1 MEKLRE
7 FIEKKKEKSASRR
20 PRYGT
25 RKLSVGLVSCVL
37 GYCIFFSPTV
47 VSAQVGEGS
56 ESTSTRVEASADTS
70 DSDSESESDETKAVE
85 TPSAATNEVESP
97 QAKASVSEV
106 ADEAPAVAETP
117 VAEAEKE
124 APAEEVVEAEKEEPA
139 VSEEKLEPVAE
150 EDAET
155 KEVSKK
161 EEIEALK
168 ANKEANIEET
178 VAADKKENKTEET
191 TPKAE
196 ENKDALKSEDDKEAI
211 VEDEKVEETEAAKVE
226 KTETQAEPTSKE
238 VANEELLLNEKPE
251 PEALQA
257 GETEEDAIT
266 NVEITIGGAKNGEKT
281 EIVNP
286 TALPKRTNEGNT
298 DINLE
303 ARVDFDIPEGTKHGK
318 TFDFVVSDNVNL
330 HGVLKSEEEGQPV
343 VFDGEEIATAE
354 RLTDGRNGY
363 KYTFNEKVDNLKDI
377 RVRIIYPLF
386 IDPDK
391 VPMGTKEYEIG
402 EDGKYKLDNEG
413 NPILKADNKEK
424 VSVTVAGKT
433 ASKDYTVEYESE
445 VFDVKTTGPTLSG
458 IADIDQVDDNNY
470 NHTIYVNPTADQL
483 LNGSHVTVQ
492 NEKGYKTVTFDE
504 DVKNSVKVYKVKDP
518 NKLPLSFG
526 NDFNDG
532 NYEDVTSKANVKLV
546 KDNNNADL
554 NKLVVDVK
562 QGNSNQ
568 SQPFYDKDF
577 DKSTYVITYTGKRT
591 PNKAFKTNTIFTADW
606 RKANGNVKNL
616 SKLGD
621 QSWEWTNEIVIDD
634 ADAIAIANRTYSLG
648 DKVWIDADEDGSQG
662 DSEVGLEGVKVI
674 LKGINMS
681 DKETKTDSNGNYKF
695 EGLRNGEYTVEFE
708 IPTGYAPTTVKA
720 EGVTDKNN
728 SDASQAQGSKV
739 ATAIGEI
746 NGADNMNVDFGV
758 VKSNEGT
765 FTEEHI
771 YKTLDFEGKV
781 VETSDPEQGE
791 HKEGSKDVQYT
802 TKAKEKEGFKLVSV
816 EANDTDAVIDSENGT
831 AKTGNI
837 VEGKDLKVTYTYE
850 KQPGRFVEHH
860 IYKTVDK
867 EGNVLTTDKTVNL
880 PEDGQDPFEGYS
892 SEAVNTKQRAEE
904 GYTFKEAT
912 EIKLQNDDSEKIYT
926 NYVPGKV
933 LEKTYIYTKT
943 QEEPVAKKGSFK
955 ETHVYITKDFDGN
968 VIEDK
973 TITEPGKSS
982 EGTKDKT
989 YESSKV
995 DKAGY
1000 ELVKVTADKGS
1011 ENDVTISEDG
1021 KQVEAGNYVED
1032 KELAVT
1038 YEYVK
1043 QPGRFVEHHIYKTVD
1058 KDGNEVSTDKTVNN
1072 PKEGEPAKE
1081 GFSNEKITT
1090 AQRPEDGY
1098 TFDSE
1103 TTLESENYVPG
1114 KVLEKTYIYTKT
1126 QEEPVAKKG
1135 SFKET
1140 HVYITKD
1147 FDGNVIEDKTI
1158 TEPGKSSEGTK
1169 DKTYES
1175 SKVDKAGYELVKVT
1189 ADKGSENDVTISED
1203 GKQVEAGNYVEDKE
1217 LAVTYEYVKQPG
1229 RFVEHHIYKTV
1240 DKEGNVLTTDKT
1252 VNLPEDGQD
1261 PFEGYSSEA
1270 VNTKQRAEEGYTFKE
1285 ATEIKLQNDDSEK
1298 IYTNYVPGKVLEK
1311 TYIYTKTEE
1320 GTPLI
1325 PLTPAEEP
1333 ETPTPVE
1340 PSEPEEP
1347 KHTTPLVPLT
1357 PAEEVEVERITH
1369 HDHKTP
1375 GTPVVTEVPSTPV
1388 VETEKSV
1395 EEKTEKSEET
1405 KEVENKEEK
1414 AEKVEEIKEEAKTV
1428 EDDNLEKPQ
1437 APESHDKL
1445 APRAPEKDKA
1455 PKTGDAGILS
1465 SLGLGSLAASGLAF
1479 IELKKRNKKNK

>member
-1 MEKLRE
+1 M
-7 FIEKKKEKSASRR
+7 
-20 PRYGT
+20 
-25 RKLSVGLVSCVL
+25 
-37 GYCIFFSPTV
+37 
-47 VSAQVGEGS
+47 
-56 ESTSTRVEASADTS
+56 
-70 DSDSESESDETKAVE
+70 
-85 TPSAATNEVESP
+85 
-97 QAKASVSEV
+97 
-106 ADEAPAVAETP
+106 
-117 VAEAEKE
+117 
-124 APAEEVVEAEKEEPA
+124 
-139 VSEEKLEPVAE
+139 
-150 EDAET
+150 
-155 KEVSKK
+155 
-161 EEIEALK
+161 
-168 ANKEANIEET
+168 
-178 VAADKKENKTEET
+178 
-191 TPKAE
+191 
-196 ENKDALKSEDDKEAI
+196 
-211 VEDEKVEETEAAKVE
+211 
-226 KTETQAEPTSKE
+226 
-238 VANEELLLNEKPE
+238 
-251 PEALQA
+251 
-257 GETEEDAIT
+257 
-266 NVEITIGGAKNGEKT
+266 
-281 EIVNP
+281 
-286 TALPKRTNEGNT
+286 
-298 DINLE
+298 
-303 ARVDFDIPEGTKHGK
+303 
-318 TFDFVVSDNVNL
+318 SDNVNL
-330 HGVLKSEEEGQPV
+330 HGILVDEDKAVPV
-343 VFDGEEIATAE
+343 EYDGVEIATGTK
-354 RLTDGRNGY
+354 LTDGRRGY
-363 KYTFNEKVDNLKDI
+363 RYTFNKNVDGLKDI
-377 RVRIIYPLF
+377 RVRILYPLW
-386 IDPDK
+386 IDPDE
-391 VPMGTKEYEIG
+391 VPLNSEKET
-402 EDGKYKLDNEG
+402 
-413 NPILKADNKEK
+413 
-424 VSVTVAGKT
+424 VTVKVAGEQ
-433 ASKDYTVEYESE
+433 ASKDYKIEYENVVSE
-445 VFDVKTTGPTLSG
+445 DKLGSTTLSG
-458 IADIDQVDDNNY
+458 IANIEEVTSDSYEHI
-470 NHTIYVNPTADQL
+470 IYVNPRGDQGL
-483 LNGSHVTVQ
+483 INSNVTIENDVDHDSA
-492 NEKGYKTVTFDE
+492 TFDE
-504 DVKNSVKVYKVKDP
+504 DVKNSVEVYKVIDSD
-518 NKLPLSFG
+518 KLPLSFG
-526 NDFNDG
+526 NNFDDG
-532 NYEDVTSKANVKLV
+532 NYEDVTNKAKVKLV
-546 KDNNNADL
+546 PDGNK
-554 NKLVVDVK
+554 NKLVVNVN
-562 QGNSNQ
+562 QGDAKNYYKDDA
-568 SQPFYDKDF
+568 YDKSAYII
-577 DKSTYVITYTGKRT
+577 KYKGKRAPEKET
-591 PNKAFKTNTIFTADW
+591 KTKITFKAD
-606 RKANGNVKNL
+606 RRLLNGEKESLVTD
-616 SKLGD
+616 GRFA
-621 QSWEWTNEIVIDD
+621 WTWTNEIVFDD
-634 ADAIAIANRTYSLG
+634 ADAIALANKTHSLG

-681 DKETKTDSNGNYKF
+681 DKETKTDVNGNYKF

-708 IPTGYAPTTVKA
+708 IPTGYAPTTAKA
-720 EGVTDKNN
+720 KDVAVDKN

-746 NGADNMNVDFGV
+746 NGADNMSVDFGV
-758 VKSNEGT
+758 VKSNEGTFTEEHIYKTLDFEGKVVETSDPEQGEHKEGNKDVQYTTKAKEKEGFKLVSVEANDTDAVIDSENGTAKTGNIVEGKDLKVTYTYEKRPGRFVEHHIYKTVDKEGNVLTTDKTVNLPEDGQDPFEGYSSEAVNTKQRAEEGYTFKEATEIKLQNDDSEKTYTNYVPGKVLEKTYIYTKTKEEEPVVQTGT

-850 KQPGRFVEHH
+850 KR
-860 IYKTVDK
+860 
-867 EGNVLTTDKTVNL
+867 
-880 PEDGQDPFEGYS
+880 
-892 SEAVNTKQRAEE
+892 
-904 GYTFKEAT
+904 
-912 EIKLQNDDSEKIYT
+912 
-926 NYVPGKV
+926 
-933 LEKTYIYTKT
+933 
-943 QEEPVAKKGSFK
+943 
-955 ETHVYITKDFDGN
+955 
-968 VIEDK
+968 
-973 TITEPGKSS
+973 
-982 EGTKDKT
+982 
-989 YESSKV
+989 
-995 DKAGY
+995 
-1000 ELVKVTADKGS
+1000 
-1011 ENDVTISEDG
+1011 
-1021 KQVEAGNYVED
+1021 
-1032 KELAVT
+1032 
-1038 YEYVK
+1038 
-1043 QPGRFVEHHIYKTVD
+1043 PGRFVEHHIYKTVD

-1189 ADKGSENDVTISED
+1189 ADKGSENDVTISKD

-1229 RFVEHHIYKTV
+1229 RFVEHHIYQTV
-1240 DKEGNVLTTDKT
+1240 DKDGKVVTTDDKVDVT
-1252 VNLPEDGQD
+1252 EKDGKKI
-1261 PFEGYSSEA
+1261 EGFSNEN
-1270 VNTKQRAEEGYTFKE
+1270 VITDKKDKDGYTFKE

-1388 VETEKSV
+1388 VETKKSV

-1414 AEKVEEIKEEAKTV
+1414 AEKVEEVKEEAKTV

-1437 APESHDKL
+1437 VPENNDKL

>member
-1 MEKLRE
+1 MEKLRD
-7 FIEKKKEKSASRR
+7 FIEKKKEKSASRK

-70 DSDSESESDETKAVE
+70 GGDTESKESSE
-85 TPSAATNEVESP
+85 PAATKENQDSVE
-97 QAKASVSEV
+97 ATNVENKETEKET
-106 ADEAPAVAETP
+106 EAVGNLE
-117 VAEAEKE
+117 VAEAEVKE
-124 APAEEVVEAEKEEPA
+124 AVAKAPAAEEKSEPAIAKTPVVEAEKAPAEEVSEK
-139 VSEEKLEPVAE
+139 
-150 EDAET
+150 DET
-155 KEVSKK
+155 KE
-161 EEIEALK
+161 EQA
-168 ANKEANIEET
+168 EANIEAP
-178 VAADKKENKTEET
+178 AAEKENKTEET

-606 RKANGNVKNL
+606 RKADGNVKNL

-621 QSWEWTNEIVIDD
+621 QSWAWTNEIVIDD
-634 ADAIAIANRTYSLG
+634 ADAIALANKTHSLG
-648 DKVWIDADEDGSQG
+648 DKVWVDTDEDGSQG

-681 DKETKTDSNGNYKF
+681 DKETKTDANGNYKF

-708 IPTGYAPTTVKA
+708 IPTGYAPTTAKA
-720 EGVTDKNN
+720 ENVKDEKN

-746 NGADNMNVDFGV
+746 NGADNMSVDFGV

-912 EIKLQNDDSEKIYT
+912 EIKLQNDDSEKTYT

-1240 DKEGNVLTTDKT
+1240 DKDGNVLTTDKT

-1298 IYTNYVPGKVLEK
+1298 TYTNYVPGKVLEK

-1437 APESHDKL
+1437 APENHDKV

>member
-70 DSDSESESDETKAVE
+70 GGDTESKESSE
-85 TPSAATNEVESP
+85 PAATKENQDSVE
-97 QAKASVSEV
+97 ATNVENKETEKET
-106 ADEAPAVAETP
+106 EAVGNLE
-117 VAEAEKE
+117 VAEAEVKE
-124 APAEEVVEAEKEEPA
+124 AVAKAPAAEEKSEPAIAKTPVVEAEKAPAEEVSEK
-139 VSEEKLEPVAE
+139 
-150 EDAET
+150 DET
-155 KEVSKK
+155 KE
-161 EEIEALK
+161 EQA
-168 ANKEANIEET
+168 EANIEAP
-178 VAADKKENKTEET
+178 AAEKENKTEET

-606 RKANGNVKNL
+606 RKADGNVKNL

-621 QSWEWTNEIVIDD
+621 QSWAWTNEIVIDD
-634 ADAIAIANRTYSLG
+634 ADAIALANKTYSLG
-648 DKVWIDADEDGSQG
+648 DKVWIDADENGSQG
-662 DSEVGLEGVKVI
+662 DSETGLEGVKVI

-681 DKETKTDSNGNYKF
+681 DRETTTDANGNYKF

-708 IPTGYAPTTVKA
+708 IPSGYAPTTANA
-720 EGVTDKNN
+720 EGTTDINN
-728 SDASQAQGSKV
+728 SDAIQAQGSNV
-739 ATAIGEI
+739 ATATGTI
-746 NGADNMNVDFGV
+746 NGDHNMNVDFGV
-758 VKSNEGT
+758 IE
-765 FTEEHI
+765 
-771 YKTLDFEGKV
+771 
-781 VETSDPEQGE
+781 
-791 HKEGSKDVQYT
+791 
-802 TKAKEKEGFKLVSV
+802 
-816 EANDTDAVIDSENGT
+816 SE
-831 AKTGNI
+831 
-837 VEGKDLKVTYTYE
+837 V
-850 KQPGRFVEHH
+850 
-860 IYKTVDK
+860 
-867 EGNVLTTDKTVNL
+867 
-880 PEDGQDPFEGYS
+880 
-892 SEAVNTKQRAEE
+892 
-904 GYTFKEAT
+904 
-912 EIKLQNDDSEKIYT
+912 
-926 NYVPGKV
+926 
-933 LEKTYIYTKT
+933 
-943 QEEPVAKKGSFK
+943 KKGSFK

-973 TITEPGKSS
+973 TIKEPGKSS

-1126 QEEPVAKKG
+1126 
-1135 SFKET
+1135 
-1140 HVYITKD
+1140 
-1147 FDGNVIEDKTI
+1147 
-1158 TEPGKSSEGTK
+1158 
-1169 DKTYES
+1169 
-1175 SKVDKAGYELVKVT
+1175 
-1189 ADKGSENDVTISED
+1189 
-1203 GKQVEAGNYVEDKE
+1203 
-1217 LAVTYEYVKQPG
+1217 
-1229 RFVEHHIYKTV
+1229 
-1240 DKEGNVLTTDKT
+1240 
-1252 VNLPEDGQD
+1252 
-1261 PFEGYSSEA
+1261 
-1270 VNTKQRAEEGYTFKE
+1270 
-1285 ATEIKLQNDDSEK
+1285 
-1298 IYTNYVPGKVLEK
+1298 
-1311 TYIYTKTEE
+1311 EE

-1388 VETEKSV
+1388 VETKKSV

-1414 AEKVEEIKEEAKTV
+1414 AEKVEEVKEEAKTV

-1437 APESHDKL
+1437 VPENNDKL

>member
-1 MEKLRE
+1 MENLRE

-37 GYCIFFSPTV
+37 GYCIFMSPTV
-47 VSAQVGEGS
+47 VSAQVEEGS
-56 ESTSTRVEASADTS
+56 ESTPATIEESVGTS
-70 DSDSESESDETKAVE
+70 DSDSDVAESSKPAANEEKHDSVE
-85 TPSAATNEVESP
+85 ATNVESKDTE
-97 QAKASVSEV
+97 AV
-106 ADEAPAVAETP
+106 EAPAAAEEKSEP
-117 VAEAEKE
+117 AIAEAPVVEEKAE
-124 APAEEVVEAEKEEPA
+124 APAAE
-139 VSEEKLEPVAE
+139 VSEK
-150 EDAET
+150 DET

-161 EEIEALK
+161 EEIEAPK

-178 VAADKKENKTEET
+178 VAADEKENKTEET
-191 TPKAE
+191 TQTAE
-196 ENKDALKSEDDKEAI
+196 KNKDALKSEDDKEAI

-226 KTETQAEPTSKE
+226 KTETQAEPASKE

-286 TALPKRTNEGNT
+286 TALPERTNGGNT

-303 ARVDFDIPEGTKHGK
+303 AQVDFDIPEGTKHGK

-445 VFDVKTTGPTLSG
+445 VFDVKNNVPTLSG
-458 IADIDQVDDNNY
+458 IADIDNVTDDNY
-470 NHTIYVNPTADQL
+470 NHTIYVNPTADQM

-492 NEKGYKTVTFDE
+492 NEKGYNTINFDE
-504 DVKNSVKVYKVKDP
+504 EVKNSVKVYKVKDP

-562 QGNSNQ
+562 QGNTNKSM
-568 SQPFYDKDF
+568 PFDDKDF

-606 RKANGNVKNL
+606 RKANGNAKNL

-662 DSEVGLEGVKVI
+662 DSEKGLEGVKVI

-681 DKETKTDSNGNYKF
+681 DKETKTDVNGNYKF

-708 IPTGYAPTTVKA
+708 IPTGYAPTTAKA
-720 EGVTDKNN
+720 EGTTDINN
-728 SDASQAQGSKV
+728 SDAIQAQGAKV
-739 ATAIGEI
+739 ATATGEI
-746 NGADNMNVDFGV
+746 KGADNMNVDFGV
-758 VKSNEGT
+758 VKSNEGS
-765 FTEEHI
+765 FTEHHVYEVYKDGVKQEDQTTTIDIDKTTGTEKETFKTSAKPNGTEKDPKTGFELVKDSIKKSPEITEDVTGAEVTPNYINEKDLEVTYVYRKDIKSWTPIEETGKFQEHHV
-771 YKTLDFEGKV
+771 YRTLDKDGKV
-781 VETSDPEQGE
+781 IKEEKVDGDVTGGTS
-791 HKEGSKDVQYT
+791 KMTYT
-802 TKAKEKEGFKLVSV
+802 TGKKEKDGFEYKRTETPV
-816 EANDTDAVIDSENGT
+816 EDPTFDKDGAET
-831 AKTGNI
+831 KGNYKP
-837 VEGKDLKVTYTYE
+837 GKKQEITYVYE
-850 KQPGRFVEHH
+850 
-860 IYKTVDK
+860 
-867 EGNVLTTDKTVNL
+867 KTVN
-880 PEDGQDPFEGYS
+880 DP
-892 SEAVNTKQRAEE
+892 
-904 GYTFKEAT
+904 
-912 EIKLQNDDSEKIYT
+912 
-926 NYVPGKV
+926 
-933 LEKTYIYTKT
+933 
-943 QEEPVAKKGSFK
+943 PVS
-955 ETHVYITKDFDGN
+955 
-968 VIEDK
+968 
-973 TITEPGKSS
+973 PS
-982 EGTKDKT
+982 
-989 YESSKV
+989 
-995 DKAGY
+995 
-1000 ELVKVTADKGS
+1000 
-1011 ENDVTISEDG
+1011 
-1021 KQVEAGNYVED
+1021 
-1032 KELAVT
+1032 
-1038 YEYVK
+1038 
-1043 QPGRFVEHHIYKTVD
+1043 
-1058 KDGNEVSTDKTVNN
+1058 
-1072 PKEGEPAKE
+1072 
-1081 GFSNEKITT
+1081 
-1090 AQRPEDGY
+1090 
-1098 TFDSE
+1098 
-1103 TTLESENYVPG
+1103 
-1114 KVLEKTYIYTKT
+1114 
-1126 QEEPVAKKG
+1126 
-1135 SFKET
+1135 
-1140 HVYITKD
+1140 
-1147 FDGNVIEDKTI
+1147 
-1158 TEPGKSSEGTK
+1158 
-1169 DKTYES
+1169 
-1175 SKVDKAGYELVKVT
+1175 
-1189 ADKGSENDVTISED
+1189 
-1203 GKQVEAGNYVEDKE
+1203 
-1217 LAVTYEYVKQPG
+1217 
-1229 RFVEHHIYKTV
+1229 
-1240 DKEGNVLTTDKT
+1240 
-1252 VNLPEDGQD
+1252 
-1261 PFEGYSSEA
+1261 
-1270 VNTKQRAEEGYTFKE
+1270 
-1285 ATEIKLQNDDSEK
+1285 
-1298 IYTNYVPGKVLEK
+1298 
-1311 TYIYTKTEE
+1311 
-1320 GTPLI
+1320 
-1325 PLTPAEEP
+1325 
-1333 ETPTPVE
+1333 E

-1347 KHTTPLVPLT
+1347 KDTTPLVPLT

-1395 EEKTEKSEET
+1395 EEKTEETEET

-1414 AEKVEEIKEEAKTV
+1414 AEKVEEVKEEAKTV

-1437 APESHDKL
+1437 APENYDKL

>member
-1 MEKLRE
+1 MEKLKD
-7 FIEKKKEKSASRR
+7 FIEKKKEKSASRK

-25 RKLSVGLVSCVL
+25 RKLSVGLVSCIL
-37 GYCIFFSPTV
+37 GYCIFLSPTV
-47 VSAQVGEGS
+47 VSAQAVEDGS
-56 ESTSTRVEASADTS
+56 ESTPSTFTEASADTS

-161 EEIEALK
+161 EEIEAPK

-178 VAADKKENKTEET
+178 VAADEKENKTEET
-191 TPKAE
+191 AQTAE
-196 ENKDALKSEDDKEAI
+196 ENKDTLKSEDDKEA
-211 VEDEKVEETEAAKVE
+211 VDEEQQADVEEFAKKEPAEVDEESKEEATEAETLLAEEE
-226 KTETQAEPTSKE
+226 KEALGIS
-238 VANEELLLNEKPE
+238 EKIK

-492 NEKGYKTVTFDE
+492 NEKGYNTITFDE

-532 NYEDVTSKANVKLV
+532 NYEDVTDKAEVKLE
-546 KDNNNADL
+546 KDKNNADL

-562 QGNSNQ
+562 QGNTNKSM
-568 SQPFYDKDF
+568 PFDNKDF
-577 DKSTYVITYTGKRT
+577 DSSVYVVKYTGKRT

-606 RKANGNVKNL
+606 RKANGNAKNL

-621 QSWEWTNEIVIDD
+621 QSWAWTNEIVIDD
-634 ADAIAIANRTYSLG
+634 ADAIALANKTYSLG
-648 DKVWIDADEDGSQG
+648 DKVWIDADENGSQG
-662 DSEVGLEGVKVI
+662 DSETGLEGVKVI

-681 DKETKTDSNGNYKF
+681 DRETTTDANGNYKF

-708 IPTGYAPTTVKA
+708 IPTGYAPTTANA
-720 EGVTDKNN
+720 EGTTDINN
-728 SDASQAQGSKV
+728 SDAIQAQGSNV
-739 ATAIGEI
+739 ATATGTI
-746 NGADNMNVDFGV
+746 NGDHNMNVDFGV
-758 VKSNEGT
+758 IE
-765 FTEEHI
+765 
-771 YKTLDFEGKV
+771 
-781 VETSDPEQGE
+781 
-791 HKEGSKDVQYT
+791 
-802 TKAKEKEGFKLVSV
+802 
-816 EANDTDAVIDSENGT
+816 SE
-831 AKTGNI
+831 
-837 VEGKDLKVTYTYE
+837 V
-850 KQPGRFVEHH
+850 
-860 IYKTVDK
+860 
-867 EGNVLTTDKTVNL
+867 
-880 PEDGQDPFEGYS
+880 
-892 SEAVNTKQRAEE
+892 
-904 GYTFKEAT
+904 
-912 EIKLQNDDSEKIYT
+912 
-926 NYVPGKV
+926 
-933 LEKTYIYTKT
+933 
-943 QEEPVAKKGSFK
+943 KKGSFK

-973 TITEPGKSS
+973 TIKEPGKSS

-1126 QEEPVAKKG
+1126 KEEPVAKKG

-1158 TEPGKSSEGTK
+1158 KEPGKSSEGTK

-1240 DKEGNVLTTDKT
+1240 DKDGNEVSTDKT
-1252 VNLPEDGQD
+1252 VNNPKEGEPAKEGFSNEKITTAQRPEDG
-1261 PFEGYSSEA
+1261 
-1270 VNTKQRAEEGYTFKE
+1270 YTF
-1285 ATEIKLQNDDSEK
+1285 DSE
-1298 IYTNYVPGKVLEK
+1298 TTLESENYVPGKVLEK

-1347 KHTTPLVPLT
+1347 KDTTPLVPLT

-1437 APESHDKL
+1437 APENHDKL

>member
-47 VSAQVGEGS
+47 VSAAVEDGS
-56 ESTSTRVEASADTS
+56 ETASIRVEASADTS

-139 VSEEKLEPVAE
+139 ISEEKSEPVVE
-150 EDAET
+150 ENAET
-155 KEVSKK
+155 KEVFKK
-161 EEIEALK
+161 EEIEAPK

-178 VAADKKENKTEET
+178 VAADEKENKTEET
-191 TPKAE
+191 TQTAE
-196 ENKDALKSEDDKEAI
+196 KNKDALKSEDDKEAI

-226 KTETQAEPTSKE
+226 KTETQAEPASKE

-286 TALPKRTNEGNT
+286 TALPERTNGGNT

-303 ARVDFDIPEGTKHGK
+303 AQVDFDIPEGTKHGK

-445 VFDVKTTGPTLSG
+445 VFDVKNNVPTLSG
-458 IADIDQVDDNNY
+458 IADIDNVTDDNY
-470 NHTIYVNPTADQL
+470 NHTIYVNPTADQM

-492 NEKGYKTVTFDE
+492 NEKGYNTINFDE
-504 DVKNSVKVYKVKDP
+504 EVKNSVKVYKVKDP

-562 QGNSNQ
+562 QGNTNKSM
-568 SQPFYDKDF
+568 PFDDKDF

-606 RKANGNVKNL
+606 RKANGNAKNL

-662 DSEVGLEGVKVI
+662 DSEKGLEGVKVI

-681 DKETKTDSNGNYKF
+681 DKETKTDVNGNYKF

-708 IPTGYAPTTVKA
+708 IPTGYAPTTAKA
-720 EGVTDKNN
+720 EGTTDINN
-728 SDASQAQGSKV
+728 SDAIQAQGAKV
-739 ATAIGEI
+739 ATATGEI
-746 NGADNMNVDFGV
+746 KGADNMNVDFGV
-758 VKSNEGT
+758 VKSNEGS
-765 FTEEHI
+765 FTEHHVYEVYKDGVKQEDQTTTIDIDKTTGTEKETFKTSAKPNGTEKDPKTGFELVKDSIKKSPEITEDVTGAEVTPNYINEKDLEVTYVYRKDIKSWTPIEETGKFQEHHV
-771 YKTLDFEGKV
+771 YRTLDKDGKV
-781 VETSDPEQGE
+781 IKEEKVDGDVTGGTS
-791 HKEGSKDVQYT
+791 KMTYT
-802 TKAKEKEGFKLVSV
+802 TGKKEKDGFEYKRTETPV
-816 EANDTDAVIDSENGT
+816 EDPTFDKDGAET
-831 AKTGNI
+831 KGNYKP
-837 VEGKDLKVTYTYE
+837 GKKQEITYVYE
-850 KQPGRFVEHH
+850 
-860 IYKTVDK
+860 
-867 EGNVLTTDKTVNL
+867 KTVN
-880 PEDGQDPFEGYS
+880 DP
-892 SEAVNTKQRAEE
+892 
-904 GYTFKEAT
+904 
-912 EIKLQNDDSEKIYT
+912 
-926 NYVPGKV
+926 
-933 LEKTYIYTKT
+933 
-943 QEEPVAKKGSFK
+943 PVS
-955 ETHVYITKDFDGN
+955 
-968 VIEDK
+968 
-973 TITEPGKSS
+973 PS
-982 EGTKDKT
+982 
-989 YESSKV
+989 
-995 DKAGY
+995 
-1000 ELVKVTADKGS
+1000 
-1011 ENDVTISEDG
+1011 
-1021 KQVEAGNYVED
+1021 
-1032 KELAVT
+1032 
-1038 YEYVK
+1038 
-1043 QPGRFVEHHIYKTVD
+1043 
-1058 KDGNEVSTDKTVNN
+1058 
-1072 PKEGEPAKE
+1072 
-1081 GFSNEKITT
+1081 
-1090 AQRPEDGY
+1090 
-1098 TFDSE
+1098 
-1103 TTLESENYVPG
+1103 
-1114 KVLEKTYIYTKT
+1114 
-1126 QEEPVAKKG
+1126 
-1135 SFKET
+1135 
-1140 HVYITKD
+1140 
-1147 FDGNVIEDKTI
+1147 
-1158 TEPGKSSEGTK
+1158 
-1169 DKTYES
+1169 
-1175 SKVDKAGYELVKVT
+1175 
-1189 ADKGSENDVTISED
+1189 
-1203 GKQVEAGNYVEDKE
+1203 
-1217 LAVTYEYVKQPG
+1217 
-1229 RFVEHHIYKTV
+1229 
-1240 DKEGNVLTTDKT
+1240 
-1252 VNLPEDGQD
+1252 
-1261 PFEGYSSEA
+1261 
-1270 VNTKQRAEEGYTFKE
+1270 
-1285 ATEIKLQNDDSEK
+1285 
-1298 IYTNYVPGKVLEK
+1298 
-1311 TYIYTKTEE
+1311 
-1320 GTPLI
+1320 
-1325 PLTPAEEP
+1325 
-1333 ETPTPVE
+1333 E

-1347 KHTTPLVPLT
+1347 KDTTPLVPLT

-1395 EEKTEKSEET
+1395 EEKTEETEET

-1414 AEKVEEIKEEAKTV
+1414 AEKVEEVKEEAKTV

-1437 APESHDKL
+1437 APENYDKL

>member
-1 MEKLRE
+1 MEKLRD
-7 FIEKKKEKSASRR
+7 FIEKKKEKSASRK

-70 DSDSESESDETKAVE
+70 GGDTESKESSE
-85 TPSAATNEVESP
+85 PAATKENQDSVE
-97 QAKASVSEV
+97 ATNVENKETEKET
-106 ADEAPAVAETP
+106 EAVGNLE
-117 VAEAEKE
+117 VAEAEVKE
-124 APAEEVVEAEKEEPA
+124 AVAKAPAAEEKSEPAIAKTPVVEAEKAPAEEVSEK
-139 VSEEKLEPVAE
+139 
-150 EDAET
+150 DET
-155 KEVSKK
+155 KE
-161 EEIEALK
+161 EQA
-168 ANKEANIEET
+168 EANIEAP
-178 VAADKKENKTEET
+178 AAEKENKTEET

-591 PNKAFKTNTIFTADW
+591 PNKDFKTNTIFTADW
-606 RKANGNVKNL
+606 RKADGNVKNL

-621 QSWEWTNEIVIDD
+621 QSWAWTNEIVIDD
-634 ADAIAIANRTYSLG
+634 ADAIALANKTHSLG
-648 DKVWIDADEDGSQG
+648 DKVWVDTDEDGSQG

-681 DKETKTDSNGNYKF
+681 DKETKTDANGNYKF

-708 IPTGYAPTTVKA
+708 IPTGYAPTTAKA
-720 EGVTDKNN
+720 ENVKDEKN

-746 NGADNMNVDFGV
+746 NGADNMSVDFGV

-850 KQPGRFVEHH
+850 
-860 IYKTVDK
+860 
-867 EGNVLTTDKTVNL
+867 
-880 PEDGQDPFEGYS
+880 
-892 SEAVNTKQRAEE
+892 
-904 GYTFKEAT
+904 
-912 EIKLQNDDSEKIYT
+912 
-926 NYVPGKV
+926 
-933 LEKTYIYTKT
+933 
-943 QEEPVAKKGSFK
+943 
-955 ETHVYITKDFDGN
+955 
-968 VIEDK
+968 
-973 TITEPGKSS
+973 
-982 EGTKDKT
+982 
-989 YESSKV
+989 
-995 DKAGY
+995 
-1000 ELVKVTADKGS
+1000 
-1011 ENDVTISEDG
+1011 
-1021 KQVEAGNYVED
+1021 
-1032 KELAVT
+1032 
-1038 YEYVK
+1038 K

-1169 DKTYES
+1169 DKNYES

-1189 ADKGSENDVTISED
+1189 ADKGSENDVTISKD

-1229 RFVEHHIYKTV
+1229 RFVEHHIYQTV

-1298 IYTNYVPGKVLEK
+1298 TYTNYVPGKVLEK

-1414 AEKVEEIKEEAKTV
+1414 AEKVEEVKEEAKTV

-1437 APESHDKL
+1437 APESYDKL